1 MKSILKKIYRLE
13 NTMRQTPYMALII
26 FSAIIFII
34 DFYSFTGLKKLK
46 FNISKLGRRILY
58 SIFWLIPV
66 VIILALFSLFQYR
79 SQVNAQNQ
87 MVYFHYFSGTFL
99 LFYIPKLIFI
109 VFNLLDDLFYF
120 MKYLVMKFKKKIA
133 SNPTGEKI
141 SRSTFLTRIGIVI
154 AGIPFLSIIYGIGWG
169 RFNFIVRKSNLS
181 FPNIPK
187 EFDGFKIAQIS
198 DFHLG
203 SFLSNID
210 KVEEV
215 VNLVNEQKPDLIL
228 FTGDLV
234 NNHASEVEPFLSALS
249 KLKAKYGMY
258 STLGNHDYGEY
269 VRWETPEKKKE
280 NIDQL
285 LRYQEEIGFTML
297 MNSSVNIEIGSSSI
311 SLIGIENWGLPP
323 FPQYGDLKKALEN
336 VDGSSFKILMSHDP
350 THWDAEVVEK
360 TNIDIALA
368 GHTHGAQFG
377 IEIPGWRWSPVN
389 LRYKQWGG
397 IYKKKKQI
405 LNVNT
410 GIGFIGFPGR
420 IGMPPEVGLITLKKA

>member
-1 MKSILKKIYRLE
+1 MRQSPYIAILIFSVIILIIDLYAYHGLKKIKISLTKRVTQL
-13 NTMRQTPYMALII
+13 LKVIFWII
-26 FSAIIFII
+26 PFII
-34 DFYSFTGLKKLK
+34 IAGLTSLILFRSSVSPEKGMIV
-46 FNISKLGRRILY
+46 FN
-58 SIFWLIPV
+58 
-66 VIILALFSLFQYR
+66 
-79 SQVNAQNQ
+79 
-87 MVYFHYFSGTFL
+87 YFSGTFL

-109 VFNLLDDLFYF
+109 LFNILDDIFHLG
-120 MKYLVMKFKKKIA
+120 KFIIFKLKRVK
-133 SNPTGEKI
+133 SNDSESEKI
-141 SRSTFLTRIGIVI
+141 TRSTFLTRSGIVI

-181 FPNIPK
+181 FPNIPN

-234 NNHASEVEPFLSALS
+234 NNYASEVEPFLPALS

-285 LRYQEEIGFTML
+285 LKYQEEMGFKML
-297 MNSSVNIEIGSSSI
+297 MNTSVNIEIGSSEI

-323 FPQYGDLKKALEN
+323 FPQYGDLKKAMEN
-336 VDGSSFKILMSHDP
+336 VDDSSFKILMSHDP
-350 THWDAEVVEK
+350 THWDAEVVDK
-360 TNIDIALA
+360 TNIDVALA